1 MVWAQFHSS
10 VSGCP
15 VAPVPFAE
23 RLPLPPSSGLGVPVE
38 DHMTRVR
45 VDSGSRFHSTASVC
59 QHRTLGDCGL
69 IVSFRIRESESSSFV
84 PLHDCFA
91 VQGPPRPVWI
101 SACAFLHLKKRGW
114 DVDRDGTGGA
124 DVFTEPRLPVRG
136 HGVGFHLAAPL
147 RPISRV
153 RGFQCVSP
161 PWLRLFLS
169 ILLFLMLL

>member
-1 MVWAQFHSS
+1 MAVQL
-10 VSGCP
+10 P
-15 VAPVPFAE
+15 QY
-23 RLPLPPSSGLGVPVE
+23 RLPSPSSGLGVPVE

-114 DVDRDGTGGA
+114 DVDRDGTVA
-124 DVFTEPRLPVRG
+124 LTPSR
-136 HGVGFHLAAPL
+136 
-147 RPISRV
+147 SRV
-153 RGFQCVSP
+153 FRSAVTGWASTS
-161 PWLRLFLS
+161 LRLYGPSAGFVDFS
-169 ILLFLMLL
+169 AFRPPGYVYS